1 MSLKLRIII
10 SIAGFMTLSLLILGI
25 VQYETLKT
33 TLISEVDETLALRA
47 SNISGEI
54 RHAMEKG
61 TGPLSF
67 DSIDVNP
74 GSLEDVP
81 YSEIF
86 VQIADES
93 GNVLAISDNLRNT
106 RLPIIDTD
114 RDRDIRSIEWKAG
127 HHLRVMTQT
136 LKLDDSRKTRI
147 VLAESLFLL
156 EESLRK
162 TVKITIITSLVALF
176 LVIVFSYSILAWA
189 LAPLERTVRT
199 AHSIIETND
208 FSRRVRLPRAL
219 DEAGQTAQVFNV
231 LIDRVEHLLESQRQ
245 LLACTSHELRNPLT
259 VIRTDLDMLRRDIDA
274 ENREEVSREAE
285 KEVERMS
292 RLIGDLLLLSSI
304 DDNPLIKPEA
314 VSLSLLAGEIVTSM
328 KALAGDRIME
338 LKVNDDP
345 MVEGDRDRI
354 RQVLCNLIENSI
366 RYTAPDGR
374 IDITIGISDGKACI
388 AVEDNGI
395 GIPEEHLPNIFKR
408 FYRVDKARSRRLG
421 GTGLGLTIA
430 RTFVEAHGGTISV
443 KSAVNRGSTFT
454 AHFPV
459 DSSPADHKKR

>member
-54 RHAMEKG
+54 RHEMEKG
-61 TGPLSF
+61 TGPMSF
-67 DSIDVNP
+67 DRISVNP
-74 GSLEDVP
+74 GSLEDIP

-93 GNVLAISDNLRNT
+93 GKVLAISDNLRNT
-106 RLPIIDTD
+106 RLPMIDTD
-114 RDRDIRSIEWKAG
+114 RDKDIRSIEWKAG

-136 LKLDDSRKTRI
+136 MKLDGSRKTRI

-199 AHSIIETND
+199 ANSIIETND
-208 FSRRVRLPRAL
+208 FSRRVRLPRTL

-304 DDNPLIKPEA
+304 DDNPLIRPEP

-328 KALAGDRIME
+328 KALAGDRKIE

-345 MVEGDRDRI
+345 MVEGDHDRI

-374 IDITIGISDGKACI
+374 IDITIGIIDDKACI

-408 FYRVDKARSRRLG
+408 FYRVDRARSRRLG

-443 KSAVNRGSTFT
+443 ISTVNRGSTFT
-454 AHFPV
+454 VYLPL
-459 DSSPADHKKR
+459 DSSPAGRKKR